1 MKRKVALFL
10 SLIIGTASV
19 FSTGAVATE
28 AATTI
33 DTDAVLSGK
42 DSSTYEE
49 YLNNYT
55 NKEKVFTDIVV
66 EINKKLSSEN
76 TLEFSVEIPT
86 EGLYTLGMTYKVI
99 DESMKNYFEI
109 GCKVDDNYPYPE
121 AESISFPKWWK
132 DVSTEHR
139 TDINNNEFAS
149 EQVIYDGYYFSDAI
163 DIYSDY
169 GTKFAFFLSAGT
181 HNVTISS
188 KEENIDI
195 KSFGFYGV
203 DDLKEYSENS
213 TYKNYKGENIV
224 LEGESAIIKS
234 NYSIVGKTDS
244 STTAIT
250 PHDPRRNVINYIGG
264 GSWKTIGEE
273 IVWETPELE
282 EGYYNLGFVFRQ
294 NSIIGGKVYRSLK
307 IDGVTPFAEAE
318 KIGFSYADNWQNQVF
333 GKEDEPYKI
342 YLSEGKHILSLQ
354 VTAGDIAIVR
364 DNLKSAINKLSD
376 LYIDMTMITGEN
388 VDIYRDYDLFNQ
400 ISDMENRVEEIKDL
414 LITSGENLKTITGER
429 TGSYYSVINNMVEIL
444 NQMLKN
450 KFNAHRYIKS
460 YYSNYCSVSSVLQEL
475 RSMPLDIDKIIL
487 ASPENEKIFAKSG
500 LFDKISFSFQRF
512 ISSFTRDYSGI
523 SSSDSKDS
531 ITIWVNW
538 GRDQAQVLSSMIDSS
553 FTPGSNINVN
563 LQLVNASIIQATL
576 SGLGPD
582 CILQHTRSEPVNL
595 AMRNVLYDLS
605 TFEDCDEVLER
616 FQEGAELP
624 YRYKDGL
631 YALPDTQTF
640 FAMFY
645 RKDIFEKFGL
655 SVPTTWEEFKE
666 VSKLLMRRNMS
677 VWLPNTPATN
687 VAQTNVGVGAINI
700 FPSLLMQNGLSLYS
714 EDGKKTNL
722 LSAESMEVF
731 GTWTDYYRKM
741 KFPVTLDFYNRF
753 RTGTTPLGISS
764 YTLYTTLKVAA
775 SEIDGLWGVTPIP
788 GTVREDGT
796 IDHTSSGGGT
806 GCAIL
811 KISKNPEAAW
821 EFLKWW
827 TDTETQLIFSNNIE
841 SILGAAGRIAVSNVE
856 SFKGLSWNEG
866 MLEQLL
872 KAWDNVQEVPEYP
885 GSYYISRSIYQSF
898 WNVVNDNQNTK
909 DMLMKYGK
917 EADDEIDRKWKQ
929 YTNR

>member
-1 MKRKVALFL
+1 M
-10 SLIIGTASV
+10 
-19 FSTGAVATE
+19 
-28 AATTI
+28 
-33 DTDAVLSGK
+33 
-42 DSSTYEE
+42 
-49 YLNNYT
+49 
-55 NKEKVFTDIVV
+55 
-66 EINKKLSSEN
+66 
-76 TLEFSVEIPT
+76 
-86 EGLYTLGMTYKVI
+86 
-99 DESMKNYFEI
+99 
-109 GCKVDDNYPYPE
+109 
-121 AESISFPKWWK
+121 
-132 DVSTEHR
+132 
-139 TDINNNEFAS
+139 
-149 EQVIYDGYYFSDAI
+149 
-163 DIYSDY
+163 
-169 GTKFAFFLSAGT
+169 
-181 HNVTISS
+181 
-188 KEENIDI
+188 
-195 KSFGFYGV
+195 
-203 DDLKEYSENS
+203 
-213 TYKNYKGENIV
+213 
-224 LEGESAIIKS
+224 
-234 NYSIVGKTDS
+234 
-244 STTAIT
+244 
-250 PHDPRRNVINYIGG
+250 
-264 GSWKTIGEE
+264 
-273 IVWETPELE
+273 
-282 EGYYNLGFVFRQ
+282 
-294 NSIIGGKVYRSLK
+294 
-307 IDGVTPFAEAE
+307 
-318 KIGFSYADNWQNQVF
+318 
-333 GKEDEPYKI
+333 
-342 YLSEGKHILSLQ
+342 
-354 VTAGDIAIVR
+354 TAGDIAIVR

-741 KFPVTLDFYNRF
+741 KFPVTLDFSNRF

-827 TDTETQLIFSNNIE
+827 TDTETQLIYSNNIE